1 MTDTENV
8 FFPYL
13 MYILLVLKK
22 IKCLPRSI
30 FLNCIISPDF
40 LNQFFWTA
48 LSPLIFLPN
57 SANLLFLFL
66 IIVHDCF
73 VFPVF
78 SFLLTHEPS
87 LESVQI
93 SSLNPATNRLTKC
106 LKEEKEKWDGYSLLT
121 VAKMEKLSL
130 RTHTSPVLP
139 PQETSFFF
147 FFFVFLFDSL
157 SSHFQ
162 RFCRK
167 FTTRQNFK

>member
-1 MTDTENV
+1 MSPSFN
-8 FFPYL
+8 
-13 MYILLVLKK
+13 
-22 IKCLPRSI
+22 

-40 LNQFFWTA
+40 LIQFFWTA

-106 LKEEKEKWDGYSLLT
+106 LKEKKWDGYSLLT

-130 RTHTSPVLP
+130 RTHTSPILP
-139 PQETSFFF
+139 PQETSFFCF
-147 FFFVFLFDSL
+147 FYFEKW
-157 SSHFQ
+157 
-162 RFCRK
+162 R
-167 FTTRQNFK
+167 